1 MIWMFMDIQN
11 FRWALLHLSH
21 LVDLSVLLKLKFIWS
36 LWIVSLLVWYKIITR
51 VFWCSPLNILTPTAG
66 SQNFLSIKSTHS
78 MQHCALIGWHKY
90 ETVPLLVYQEGVS
103 WLWLEARR
111 GVKRGMVGGE
121 GVFALK
127 NEILRIQI
135 FSKTLRINRVNIKKS
150 YFYVWWKLWS
160 LFVFF
165 PFHIF

>member
-1 MIWMFMDIQN
+1 M
-11 FRWALLHLSH
+11 
-21 LVDLSVLLKLKFIWS
+21 
-36 LWIVSLLVWYKIITR
+36 LVWYKIITR

-135 FSKTLRINRVNIKKS
+135 FSKNIEDKQGKHKKII
-150 YFYVWWKLWS
+150 FLCMMKIV
-160 LFVFF
+160 VIICFF
-165 PFHIF
+165 PFPHLLGGGGVCMDMWKIPHLYLFFLMTPSLI